1 MVWSYNSKKPKT
13 SKGGVVKILQS
24 GMDKK
29 KKDHL
34 LPKIKLQA
42 NYIARNRWTNT
53 VNTTAKDKDGSVR
66 INRKT

>member
-1 MVWSYNSKKPKT
+1 M
-13 SKGGVVKILQS
+13 KILQS

-34 LPKIKLQA
+34 LPKIKLQG
-42 NYIARNRWTNT
+42 NYIVRNRWNNT